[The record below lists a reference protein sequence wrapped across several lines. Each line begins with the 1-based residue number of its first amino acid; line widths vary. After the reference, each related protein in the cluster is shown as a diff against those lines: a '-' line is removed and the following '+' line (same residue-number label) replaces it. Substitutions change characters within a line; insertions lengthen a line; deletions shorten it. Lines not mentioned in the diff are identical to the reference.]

1 MKAIDKR
8 NSVSIFILDATN
20 EEINDIY
27 DECLDMI
34 MDGVI
39 KFESYA
45 GVMPDTRSA
54 VIELQDDA
62 ESYTIRHDHTGVT
75 LEIVSRNYIMM
86 HDIETAN
93 EVRVLI

>member
-1 MKAIDKR
+1 MRATDKR
-8 NSVSIFILDATN
+8 NTVSIFIMDATN
-20 EEINDIY
+20 EEIYDIY

-34 MDGVI
+34 IDGVI
-39 KFESYA
+39 KFEHYA

-54 VIELQDDA
+54 VIELLDDA

-75 LEIVSRNYIMM
+75 LEIVSKNYIMM

-93 EVRVLI
+93 EVRCLI